1 MENEKLTKLKSLFK
15 LVDESLTK
23 KDFEEKFSKI
33 LKFLT
38 DLKAKFQVEISKLK
52 ESIVLLSK
60 ELKEENTTNI
70 SGLKDEFIKTVDKA
84 LKDQEDGLNF
94 MRDKVRNLKEGT
106 DGKDGKNGTIGKDGQ
121 DGKDGSPDTSFQIAN
136 KLETLKDE
144 TRLKISAIDKLQE
157 ELDELKNRPTGGGG
171 TRKVVYTKRINLSS
185 QCNGTLKEFTMPKD
199 CIDVL
204 AVYGTQFPITFDE
217 ADFTFEGRTLTLTS
231 EVGAPQ
237 TGQTL
242 FALIQTLFYGKI

>member
-38 DLKAKFQVEISKLK
+38 DLKAKNQVDISTLK
-52 ESIVLLSK
+52 ENISLLSK
-60 ELKEENTTNI
+60 ELKGDNTTNI
-70 SGLKDEFIKTVDKA
+70 SGLKNEFIKMIDKA

-106 DGKDGKNGTIGKDGQ
+106 DGK

-144 TRLKISAIDKLQE
+144 TRLKISAIDIFNLVSSF
-157 ELDELKNRPTGGGG
+157 
-171 TRKVVYTKRINLSS
+171 KVSS
-185 QCNGTLKEFTMPKD
+185 L
-199 CIDVL
+199 L
-204 AVYGTQFPITFDE
+204 AI
-217 ADFTFEGRTLTLTS
+217 
-231 EVGAPQ
+231 
-237 TGQTL
+237 
-242 FALIQTLFYGKI
+242 